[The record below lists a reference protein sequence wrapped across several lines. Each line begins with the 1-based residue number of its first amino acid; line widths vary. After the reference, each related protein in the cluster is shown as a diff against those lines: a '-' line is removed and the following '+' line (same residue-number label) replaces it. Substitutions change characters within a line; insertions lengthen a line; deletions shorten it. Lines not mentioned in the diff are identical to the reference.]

1 MKIKVK
7 FINGN
12 DIFYDSNEAD
22 ILSLKKL
29 IANDRDTSIDN
40 IKLIYRGK
48 ILKNEES
55 LEQHKIDENSTL
67 HCVVKK
73 SNLNSTNT
81 NLSNLNNNSTN
92 TNLSNLNNNST
103 DTSPSNL
110 NNTILN
116 AFSSGSNLNNLF
128 SNLNLSDINNTNLQD
143 PNLINQINTM
153 YQIPQF
159 RELIISNTLNRMN
172 LPIDSPYRH
181 VIETHI
187 STLLQ
192 SPQMTNQII
201 NNFNNLNQNNINTPL
216 NQNLQVNDTN
226 DDSSITDNNNEI
238 NFNELKEKYT
248 SQLDEIKNMGFDDE
262 ELILKTLDQSHGSV
276 VISINK
282 LLN

>member
-92 TNLSNLNNNST
+92 TT
-103 DTSPSNL
+103 PSNL

-192 SPQMTNQII
+192 NPQTTNQII
-201 NNFNNLNQNNINTPL
+201 NNFNNLNQNINTPL
-216 NQNLQVNDTN
+216 DQNLQVNDTN
-226 DDSSITDNNNEI
+226 DDSSITDSNEI
-238 NFNELKEKYT
+238 NFNELKEKYI

>member
-12 DIFYDSNEAD
+12 DNFYDSNEVD
-22 ILSLKKL
+22 ILNLKKL
-29 IANDRDTSIDN
+29 IANDRDTSTDN

-55 LEQHKIDENSTL
+55 LEQHKIDESSTL
-67 HCVVKK
+67 HCVVRK
-73 SNLNSTNT
+73 SNLNSNATQ
-81 NLSNLNNNSTN
+81 SNLNSNATN
-92 TNLSNLNNNST
+92 TAQPNLNDSLVDLNN
-103 DTSPSNL
+103 NL
-110 NNTILN
+110 NNTISN
-116 AFSSGSNLNNLF
+116 AFNSGSNLNNLF
-128 SNLNLSDINNTNLQD
+128 SNINLSENNIPNIED
-143 PNLINQINTM
+143 PNILNQINTM

-181 VIETHI
+181 VIESNITN
-187 STLLQ
+187 LLQ
-192 SPQMTNQII
+192 NPQMAGQII
-201 NNFNNLNQNNINTPL
+201 NNFNNLNQNNNYSSL
-216 NQNLQVNDTN
+216 NQNLQTTN
-226 DDSSITDNNNEI
+226 ETDNENSIVNNEPEF

-248 SQLDEIKNMGFDDE
+248 SELEEIKNMGFEDE
-262 ELILKTLDQSHGSV
+262 ALILKTLDQSQGSV

>member
-12 DIFYDSNEAD
+12 DIFYDSSETD
-22 ILSLKKL
+22 ILSLKNL
-29 IANDRDTSIDN
+29 IANDRDTSVDN

-81 NLSNLNNNSTN
+81 NLSNSNNNSTN
-92 TNLSNLNNNST
+92 TTPSNLNSNSI
-103 DTSPSNL
+103 DTTSNL

-116 AFSSGSNLNNLF
+116 AFSSTSNLNNLF
-128 SNLNLSDINNTNLQD
+128 PNLNLSDINNTNLQD

-192 SPQMTNQII
+192 NPQMTNQII
-201 NNFNNLNQNNINTPL
+201 NNFNNLNQNINTPL
-216 NQNLQVNDTN
+216 DQNLQVNNTN
-226 DDSSITDNNNEI
+226 DDNSITDNNEI

-248 SQLDEIKNMGFDDE
+248 SQLEEIKNMGFDDE

>member
-12 DIFYDSNEAD
+12 DNFYDSNESD

-29 IANDRDTSIDN
+29 IANDKDTSIDN

-67 HCVVKK
+67 HCVVRK
-73 SNLNSTNT
+73 
-81 NLSNLNNNSTN
+81 SNLNNNTN
-92 TNLSNLNNNST
+92 TTQSNLNSNPTNTTQSNLNNSLA
-103 DTSPSNL
+103 DL
-110 NNTILN
+110 NNTISN
-116 AFSSGSNLNNLF
+116 AFNSVSNLNNLF
-128 SNLNLSDINNTNLQD
+128 SNINLSENNIPNIED
-143 PNLINQINTM
+143 PNILNQINTM

-181 VIETHI
+181 VIESNITN
-187 STLLQ
+187 LLQ
-192 SPQMTNQII
+192 NPQMAGQII
-201 NNFNNLNQNNINTPL
+201 NNFNNLNQNNNYSSS
-216 NQNLQVNDTN
+216 NQNLQTTN
-226 DDSSITDNNNEI
+226 ETYNESSIVNNEPEF

-248 SQLDEIKNMGFDDE
+248 SELEDIKNMGFDNE
-262 ELILKTLDQSHGSV
+262 ELILKTLDQSQGSV

>member
-12 DIFYDSNEAD
+12 DNFYDSNESD

-29 IANDRDTSIDN
+29 IANDKDTSIDN

-67 HCVVKK
+67 HCVVRK
-73 SNLNSTNT
+73 
-81 NLSNLNNNSTN
+81 SNLNNNTN
-92 TNLSNLNNNST
+92 TTQSNLNSNPTNTTQSNLNNSLA
-103 DTSPSNL
+103 DL
-110 NNTILN
+110 NNTISN
-116 AFSSGSNLNNLF
+116 AFNSVSNLNNLF
-128 SNLNLSDINNTNLQD
+128 SNINLSENNI
-143 PNLINQINTM
+143 PNIENPNILNQINTM

-181 VIETHI
+181 VIESNITN
-187 STLLQ
+187 LLQ
-192 SPQMTNQII
+192 NPQMAGQII
-201 NNFNNLNQNNINTPL
+201 NNFNNLNQNNNYSSS
-216 NQNLQVNDTN
+216 NQNLQTTN
-226 DDSSITDNNNEI
+226 ETYNESSIVNNEPEF

-248 SQLDEIKNMGFDDE
+248 SELEDIKNMGFDNE
-262 ELILKTLDQSHGSV
+262 ELILKTLDQSQGSV

>member
-29 IANDRDTSIDN
+29 IANDRDTSVDN

-67 HCVVKK
+67 HCVVRK
-73 SNLNSTNT
+73 
-81 NLSNLNNNSTN
+81 SNLNNNNSTN
-92 TNLSNLNNNST
+92 ATQSNLNNNPVNTTQSNLNNNLS
-103 DTSPSNL
+103 DLNNSFNNL
-110 NNTILN
+110 NNTISN
-116 AFSSGSNLNNLF
+116 AFSSVSNLNNLF
-128 SNLNLSDINNTNLQD
+128 SNINLSENNNVNIQD
-143 PNLINQINTM
+143 PNLLNQINTM

-181 VIETHI
+181 VIESNI
-187 STLLQ
+187 SA
-192 SPQMTNQII
+192 
-201 NNFNNLNQNNINTPL
+201 
-216 NQNLQVNDTN
+216 
-226 DDSSITDNNNEI
+226 
-238 NFNELKEKYT
+238 
-248 SQLDEIKNMGFDDE
+248 
-262 ELILKTLDQSHGSV
+262 
-276 VISINK
+276 
-282 LLN
+282 